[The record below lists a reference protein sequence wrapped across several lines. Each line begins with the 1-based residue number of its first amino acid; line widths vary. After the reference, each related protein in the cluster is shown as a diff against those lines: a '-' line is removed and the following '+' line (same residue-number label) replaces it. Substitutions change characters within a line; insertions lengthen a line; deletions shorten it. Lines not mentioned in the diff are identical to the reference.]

1 MAKNKLAEII
11 KKAIQKETGFK
22 LKANINWNNIG
33 KAVDCDGKSY
43 QMKLEGNQV
52 RLVGNGKNK
61 LYPIDLAIPLLDVY
75 DKQGNLISNSEDY
88 D

>member
-1 MAKNKLAEII
+1 MAKKLAEII
-11 KKAIQKETGFK
+11 KEQIRKETGFK

-33 KAVDCDGKSY
+33 KAVDCRGQEYKMS
-43 QMKLEGNQV
+43 LEGNQI
-52 RLVGNGKNK
+52 RLIGNGKNK
-61 LYPIDLAIPLLDVY
+61 LYSMELAIPLLDIY